1 MSATFRSGLDTAASF
16 AHASNAL
23 CKCLFV
29 NILPISRLNTRFY
42 GSNQHSPSRKS
53 NESNIL
59 RGAPQKFHTNNE
71 VGNSFVGNILRVNYL
86 ESIFC
91 GVSRTLVCKQLQQNE
106 DFANMGYKKIFML
119 CSGPLRRSS
128 VRSVVKQTSRISS
141 QNKARHPPRF
151 ADLLTAMGQ

>member
-1 MSATFRSGLDTAASF
+1 MSGTFRSGLATAASF
-16 AHASNAL
+16 VNARKPL
-23 CKCLFV
+23 CKYLLV
-29 NILPISRLNTRFY
+29 NILRISRFNTRIY
-42 GSNQHSPSRKS
+42 GRNQQSPSRKP
-53 NESNIL
+53 NESKIL
-59 RGAPQKFHTNNE
+59 RGAPQKFRTDNE

-91 GVSRTLVCKQLQQNE
+91 GMSRTLVCKQLQQNE